1 VDWLAPLA
9 ASGTF
14 TRAYHCRAGV
24 SGESWQLTAILHRQ
38 SKRPVKWIDALS
50 KKTRHNANVE
60 RLQRLLVV
68 LGQFQEIA
76 AARLTAA
83 PFDRNRLL
91 AGDTLL

>member
-1 VDWLAPLA
+1 LAPLA

-38 SKRPVKWIDALS
+38 SKRPVKWGIGRLIEE
-50 KKTRHNANVE
+50 TRHNANVE

-76 AARLTAA
+76 AARLTAS

>member
-1 VDWLAPLA
+1 MDWLAPLA

-38 SKRPVKWIDALS
+38 SKRPVKWIGRLIEE
-50 KKTRHNANVE
+50 TRHKGNVE

-76 AARLTAA
+76 AARLTAS
-83 PFDRNRLL
+83 PFDRNRFL
-91 AGDTLL
+91 AGDTL